1 MQNELLAL
9 ILPISIFTV
18 IATITPGP
26 NNILLAHSGAYFGI
40 KKTIPHILGIR
51 IGMIFL
57 QTSILFG
64 LGQLFITWPKVQ
76 FLLSLIACIYIL
88 KLAVTI
94 SRAKPPSSNK
104 VHQPFNIIQAAGFQ
118 LINPKSWTMLLTASS
133 AFTLTGELY
142 WSSAFLSI
150 LLFNTVSIPCA
161 FVWVTIGKLIADKLQ
176 EPNFNQKFNFTM
188 AALLLLT
195 IPMIFISE
203 TL

>member
-51 IGMIFL
+51 IGMICL
-57 QTSILFG
+57 QTCILFG
-64 LGQLFITWPKVQ
+64 LGQLFIAYPKIQ
-76 FLLSLIACIYIL
+76 FILSLIACIYIL
-88 KLAVTI
+88 KLAFTI
-94 SRAKPPSSNK
+94 SKAKPPSSNK

-118 LINPKSWTMLLTASS
+118 LINPKSWAMLLTASS
-133 AFTLTGELY
+133 AFTLAGDLY

-161 FVWVTIGKLIADKLQ
+161 FVWVTIGKLIAKKLQ
-176 EPNFNQKFNFTM
+176 NPHFNQKFNLTM
-188 AALLLLT
+188 ASLLLLT
-195 IPMIFISE
+195 IPMIFI
-203 TL
+203 